1 MTSTEILGY
10 RYGDPALAASPIGL
24 DELERLKAT
33 LLFTD
38 DDAAALRRAGDIL
51 AEQVEDIL
59 DVWYGFVGSSPFLL
73 GYFSSDTGPDGNY
86 LERVRGRFGQ
96 WIIDTCRAEYD
107 ETWLTYQYEIGR
119 RHIDGKNATDG
130 ATGTPAL
137 VNFRYVNALIYP
149 IYATIRPFL
158 ERGESDAGMVDR
170 MHQAWLKS
178 VILQVTL
185 WSQPYLR
192 EGTF

>member
-73 GYFSSDTGPDGNY
+73 GYFSSDTGRNGNY

-107 ETWLTYQYEIGR
+107 ETWLAYQ
-119 RHIDGKNATDG
+119 
-130 ATGTPAL
+130 
-137 VNFRYVNALIYP
+137 
-149 IYATIRPFL
+149 
-158 ERGESDAGMVDR
+158 
-170 MHQAWLKS
+170 
-178 VILQVTL
+178 
-185 WSQPYLR
+185 
-192 EGTF
+192 